1 MYLVG
6 LGVIFMLLK
15 YFEVSPVA
23 EWSWWWVLSP
33 FAGAFVWWN
42 WADATGYTKR
52 KAMEREERERMERR
66 DRQMEAIG
74 QKPRSRRRSP
84 PVHNL
89 AARGESA
96 AQAAG
101 AQRYFAPLS
110 IAIRPSAECARAT
123 FCHLYLAPLF
133 DTSPRLPERLLQH
146 LPARPAPCLPVKA
159 LLASSRFS

>member
-52 KAMEREERERMERR
+52 KAMEKMDQRKQ
-66 DRQMEAIG
+66 DRINKHKEALGI
-74 QKPRSRRRSP
+74 QPRKPR
-84 PVHNL
+84 
-89 AARGESA
+89 
-96 AQAAG
+96 
-101 AQRYFAPLS
+101 
-110 IAIRPSAECARAT
+110 
-123 FCHLYLAPLF
+123 
-133 DTSPRLPERLLQH
+133 
-146 LPARPAPCLPVKA
+146 
-159 LLASSRFS
+159 

>member
-74 QKPRSRRRSP
+74 QKPRSRRR
-84 PVHNL
+84 
-89 AARGESA
+89 
-96 AQAAG
+96 
-101 AQRYFAPLS
+101 
-110 IAIRPSAECARAT
+110 
-123 FCHLYLAPLF
+123 
-133 DTSPRLPERLLQH
+133 
-146 LPARPAPCLPVKA
+146 
-159 LLASSRFS
+159 